1 MFLPKRVN
9 SAKRLGSSITM
20 DLTQL
25 SPAVLSELIALSE
38 QKQTLLA
45 EIAKIDETI
54 LKVASGSV
62 RPAPTAPRAT
72 KAAKAPKAPAVK
84 PAPLAEESAPA
95 AEKAPAAPRAKR
107 GALKE
112 GILQALQAAGPEG
125 ISISDLASQL
135 GVDAK
140 NVNVWFSTTG
150 KKIEGLTKL
159 APGRYALGAV
169 AAAVLAEAPALE
181 EEVAVVETAVIEI
194 APEVEPVAEIAPE
207 IEEPAPVAVEEIV
220 VETVVIPEPV
230 AEEVIVE
237 IAPAAEE
244 ALTYEAEESI
254 PVAVVSDEIPAAEE
268 EQVAAAEPEKSETK
282 PFQFELSAE

>member
-1 MFLPKRVN
+1 
-9 SAKRLGSSITM
+9 M

-38 QKQTLLA
+38 QKQSLLA
-45 EIAKIDETI
+45 EVAKIDETI
-54 LKVASGSV
+54 LKVASGNV
-62 RPAPTAPRAT
+62 RPTASAPRAA
-72 KAAKAPKAPAVK
+72 KAAKAPKAPAAK
-84 PAPLAEESAPA
+84 PAPVVEEAAPA

-135 GVDAK
+135 DVDAK

-159 APGRYALGAV
+159 APGRYALGAA
-169 AAAVLAEAPALE
+169 AAAVLAEAPAFVG
-181 EEVAVVETAVIEI
+181 EVASVEPEVAEA
-194 APEVEPVAEIAPE
+194 APEVGPVAEIAPV
-207 IEEPAPVAVEEIV
+207 IEEAAPVAIEEV
-220 VETVVIPEPV
+220 VTEIVVIPETV
-230 AEEVIVE
+230 AEEVVAE

-244 ALTYEAEESI
+244 TLTYEAEESI

-268 EQVAAAEPEKSETK
+268 EQVAAAEPEKSEAK

>member
-1 MFLPKRVN
+1 
-9 SAKRLGSSITM
+9 M

-25 SPAVLSELIALSE
+25 SPAVLSELIQLSE
-38 QKQTLLA
+38 QKQSLLA
-45 EIAKIDETI
+45 EIAQIDETI

-62 RPAPTAPRAT
+62 RPAASVPRAP
-72 KAAKAPKAPAVK
+72 KASKAPAVK
-84 PAPLAEESAPA
+84 PAPVAEAA
-95 AEKAPAAPRAKR
+95 FAEKAPAAPRARR

-125 ISISDLASQL
+125 IGISDIASQL

-159 APGRYALGAV
+159 APGRYALGA
-169 AAAVLAEAPALE
+169 AAATVLAEAPALV
-181 EEVAVVETAVIEI
+181 EEVAVVEPAVAEA
-194 APEVEPVAEIAPE
+194 APEVEPVAEIEPA
-207 IEEPAPVAVEEIV
+207 IEEAAPVAVEEIV

-230 AEEVIVE
+230 AEEVIAE

-254 PVAVVSDEIPAAEE
+254 PVAVVSDEIPVAEE